1 MSDLKVPEWTSLNV
15 DEAFKRRD
23 EAKAALEV
31 NDAKLAELT
40 TKISA
45 LYDERNLLHAIYDF
59 ADKMLGLAI
68 QAEEAK

>member
-1 MSDLKVPEWTSLNV
+1 VSDLKAAEWTSLSV

-23 EAKAALEV
+23 EAKEALEA

-40 TKISA
+40 TQISA
-45 LYDERNLLHAIYDF
+45 LYDSRSYLHANYDF